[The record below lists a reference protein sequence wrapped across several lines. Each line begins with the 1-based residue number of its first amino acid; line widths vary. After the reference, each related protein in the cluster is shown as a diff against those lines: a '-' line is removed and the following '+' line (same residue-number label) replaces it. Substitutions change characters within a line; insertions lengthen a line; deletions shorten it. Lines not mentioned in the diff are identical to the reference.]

1 MEDMQMYKAE
11 KKQQPMLQDEYE
23 DDAGYL
29 QWYLSMTYSMISLY
43 EKYFLLNNVKR
54 ESVVCLAVDI
64 VWCAI
69 RCIIQG
75 IVLAGNMLIVRLVT
89 CAYFVLPMDAFCE
102 HLSMM

>member
-1 MEDMQMYKAE
+1 
-11 KKQQPMLQDEYE
+11 
-23 DDAGYL
+23 
-29 QWYLSMTYSMISLY
+29 MTYSMISLY

-64 VWCAI
+64 VWRAI